1 MGKRQQS
8 QREILPDL
16 YADEQR
22 EHRRDRHPHQ
32 QSADNCARLE
42 RKRKYADER
51 NHLAWIR
58 NNIKEEAE
66 ASKAA
71 LKANRLG
78 VILEVE
84 MEILNSISDRLLN
97 VLFTYEEM
105 RLWLQTKPDLAAELN
120 VDLSHEVDPHDL
132 CYMLTAALSVGSIP
146 TGTAA
151 SLAKWREKIRTAAA
165 REGKSSVT
173 QGKNK
178 KIAELVKEFRDRH
191 PEWKRQDVAR
201 NIAIK
206 LKKPTS
212 NKIPNT
218 GAVQRSPAFKK
229 AWGAWT
235 PEQLSA
241 STKN

>member
-1 MGKRQQS
+1 MPNAAWVTLLVACAAPTTATNTTPKSSSPSKNWPRRSSASSARNRTSSRWRGADMGKRQQS

-120 VDLSHEVDPHDL
+120 VDLSHEV
-132 CYMLTAALSVGSIP
+132 
-146 TGTAA
+146 
-151 SLAKWREKIRTAAA
+151 
-165 REGKSSVT
+165 
-173 QGKNK
+173 
-178 KIAELVKEFRDRH
+178 
-191 PEWKRQDVAR
+191 
-201 NIAIK
+201 
-206 LKKPTS
+206 
-212 NKIPNT
+212 
-218 GAVQRSPAFKK
+218 
-229 AWGAWT
+229 
-235 PEQLSA
+235 
-241 STKN
+241 